1 MIHTSLADRTDSLD
15 RDIHSRLHGKLAGYL
30 AASGLM
36 ATAISSQAEA
46 EIVGNTTEQPFGING
61 EVNIDFNSDG
71 QIDFQIDHD
80 RVDLGGGNVVD
91 YLQLDK
97 NDSTSE
103 INPLAI
109 PGIFDGFPPNGNPLN
124 SSFDPKYV
132 IPTGTLGDYPAALT
146 AGVTIG
152 PGSTFDFQE
161 GDGFGPNTN
170 IIRANR
176 LIDEDAGLVDMV
188 LGGTAA
194 ADISVPTNGPNFVSL
209 AGEVR
214 YLGVQMRLQGD
225 PNPITYGWIG
235 VRIDNEA
242 DATGAVVGYAYQ
254 TNPNRGIIAGQ
265 AVPEPTTILTAAFA
279 TAALIGGRLFGRKS
293 RRVEK

>member
-1 MIHTSLADRTDSLD
+1 MIQTSWVDRNDSLG
-15 RDIHSRLHGKLAGYL
+15 RDIRSRLNGKLASYL
-30 AASGLM
+30 AVSGVM
-36 ATAISSQAEA
+36 ATVATSQSEGAV
-46 EIVGNTTEQPFGING
+46 VGNTTEQLFGVNG
-61 EVNIDFNSDG
+61 EVNIDFNGDG

-132 IPTGTLGDYPAALT
+132 IPTGTIGDYPAALV
-146 AGVTIG
+146 AGTSIG
-152 PGSTFDFQE
+152 PGSSFDFQE

-176 LIDEDAGLVDMV
+176 LIDEDAGQVDQV

-194 ADISVPTNGPNFVSL
+194 ADVSVPTNGPNFL
-209 AGEVR
+209 GLGGEVR
-214 YLGVQMRLQGD
+214 YLGVQMKLQGD

-235 VRIDNEA
+235 IRIDNEA
-242 DATGAVVGYAYQ
+242 EATGAVVGYGYETTGAS
-254 TNPNRGIIAGQ
+254 IIAGQ
-265 AVPEPTTILTAAFA
+265 VPEPSTLLAAGLGA
-279 TAALIGGRLFGRKS
+279 AALIGGRLFSRRG
-293 RRVEK
+293 RRVE

>member
-1 MIHTSLADRTDSLD
+1 MIQTSLFDRTDSLS
-15 RDIHSRLHGKLAGYL
+15 RDVRSRLNGKLASYL
-30 AASGLM
+30 AASGVM
-36 ATAISSQAEA
+36 ATVATSQSEA
-46 EIVGNTTEQPFGING
+46 AVVGNTTEQLFGVNG
-61 EVNIDFNSDG
+61 VVNIDFNSDG

-132 IPTGTLGDYPAALT
+132 IPTGTLGDYPAALA
-146 AGVTIG
+146 AGTSIG
-152 PGSTFDFQE
+152 PGSSFDFQE

-176 LIDEDAGLVDMV
+176 LIDEDAGQVDQV

-194 ADISVPTNGPNFVSL
+194 VDISIPTNGPNFLGL
-209 AGEVR
+209 AGEVK
-214 YLGVQMRLQGD
+214 YLGVQMKLQGGS
-225 PNPITYGWIG
+225 NPITYGWIG
-235 VRIDNEA
+235 IRIDNEA
-242 DATGAVVGYAYQ
+242 DATGAVVGYGYETTGA
-254 TNPNRGIIAGQ
+254 GIHAGQ
-265 AVPEPTTILTAAFA
+265 VPEPTTILAAGLGV
-279 TAALIGGRLFGRKS
+279 AALIGGRLFGRRG
-293 RRVEK
+293 RRAEK